1 MDNKNQLFILFLN
14 PGNLNFSY
22 SLMRLIFS
30 LILLVGLKY
39 GYSQNIESFGVFG
52 GFNVP
57 ITFDDGLNKDSR
69 YEGKVTFRA
78 TPVGFT
84 YGYDHVGFGFVLTP
98 SLTKIGQKFLI
109 KNTVG
114 GDVGTRDVQMDYFS
128 LPVALKLHL
137 NDLSFFRLSAVAA
150 LNFTYLINGRET
162 ISYSASKQKYPSSV
176 LIPSEPGYTKVFDG
190 VLVPEINNL
199 EYVSKDQYNPF
210 QLFASVGLRSDFDLS
225 DDWSLNFDGRANF
238 GLFDPRKKDYIEQL
252 KQTSNAPDLYGVRH
266 EMYLSAEIGIA
277 RIIQI
282 KERFKPKHS
291 SKPIVTNRPS
301 APKHNNKKILTKKKK
316 KKKN

>member
-1 MDNKNQLFILFLN
+1 MRPIFIA
-14 PGNLNFSY
+14 
-22 SLMRLIFS
+22 
-30 LILLVGLKY
+30 ILLVGFKL
-39 GYSQNIESFGVFG
+39 GHAQNVESFGVFG

-57 ITFDDGLNKDSR
+57 VTFDEGLNKDPR
-69 YEGKVTFRA
+69 YVGKVTFRA

-98 SLTKIGQKFLI
+98 SLTKIGQKFII

-114 GDVGTRDVQMDYFS
+114 GDVGSRNVQLDYFS

-150 LNFTYLINGRET
+150 INLTYLINGRET
-162 ISYSASKQKYPSSV
+162 ISYSASKQKYPASV
-176 LIPSEPGYTKVFDG
+176 LIPSEPGYTPVFDG
-190 VLVPEINNL
+190 VLVPDVHNL

-252 KQTSNAPDLYGVRH
+252 KQTSNAPGLYGARH
-266 EMYLSAEIGIA
+266 EVYLSAEIGIA

-282 KERFKPKHS
+282 KERFEPKHS
-291 SKPIVTNRPS
+291 SKPIVTNKPS
-301 APKHNNKKILTKKKK
+301 APKHNTKKLFTKKKK
-316 KKKN
+316 KRKKN

>member
-1 MDNKNQLFILFLN
+1 
-14 PGNLNFSY
+14 
-22 SLMRLIFS
+22 MRLIFS
-30 LILLVGLKY
+30 LILLVGFKH
-39 GYSQNIESFGVFG
+39 GYSQNVESFGVFG

-57 ITFDDGLNKDSR
+57 VTFDEGLNKDPR

-84 YGYDHVGFGFVLTP
+84 YGYDRVGFGFVLTP
-98 SLTKIGQKFLI
+98 SLTKIGQKFLV

-114 GDVGTRDVQMDYFS
+114 GDVGIRDVQMDYFN

-150 LNFTYLINGRET
+150 LNFTYLLNGRET
-162 ISYSASKQKYPSSV
+162 ISYSASKQTYPSSV

-190 VLVPEINNL
+190 VLVPEVNGL
-199 EYVSKDQYNPF
+199 EYVSKNQYNPF
-210 QLFASVGLRSDFDLS
+210 QLFAAVGLRSDFDLS
-225 DDWSLNFDGRANF
+225 DEWSINFDGRANF

-252 KQTSNAPDLYGVRH
+252 QQTSNAPGLYGVRH
-266 EMYLSAEIGIA
+266 EIYLSAEIGIA
-277 RIIQI
+277 RIFQI
-282 KERFKPKHS
+282 KEKFASKNS
-291 SKPIVTNRPS
+291 GKPIVTHRPS

-316 KKKN
+316 KKN